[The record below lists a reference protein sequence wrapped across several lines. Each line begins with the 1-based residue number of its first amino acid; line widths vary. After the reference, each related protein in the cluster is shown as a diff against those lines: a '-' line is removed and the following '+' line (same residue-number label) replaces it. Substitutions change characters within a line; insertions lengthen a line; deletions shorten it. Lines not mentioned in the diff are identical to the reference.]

1 MKQNKIPENYLEK
14 IPVRADLEF
23 RTDEDENVTLL
34 IQNKGV
40 FNKIAQVLLKKPK
53 VSQVHLDEHGSFV
66 WSIIDGERSI
76 TELGKDV
83 DQKFGEKAQP
93 LYERLAK
100 YFQILHSY
108 GFVTFK

>member
-1 MKQNKIPENYLEK
+1 MKQSKIHENYLEK

-23 RTDEDENVTLL
+23 KTEENGNVTLL
-34 IQNKGV
+34 IENKGV
-40 FNKIAQVLLKKPK
+40 FNRIAQVLLKKPK

-66 WSIIDGERSI
+66 WQIIDGERTI
-76 TELGKDV
+76 EELGKDV
-83 DQKFGEKAQP
+83 DEHFGEKAQP

-108 GFVTFK
+108 GFVKFR